1 MTPINQRPPRIWRD
15 SRGGEHLQFS
25 RMIFT
30 RCPARPGWCGV
41 AAALFAIAF
50 CIGYFWR

>member
-1 MTPINQRPPRIWRD
+1 MTRHPRTYRD

-41 AAALFAIAF
+41 AAVVLVIAA
-50 CIGYFWR
+50 CAGYFWR